1 RVAEQVCQSLQDGT
15 TQFVIVRFGNVFGS
29 AGSVIPRFTEQI
41 ARGGPVTVTHPDI
54 TRFFMSLSEA
64 TQLLLQAGLQGRGG
78 EILTLDMGDP
88 VRIVDL
94 ARDMIR
100 LYGVDPDHVAIV
112 FTGLRPGEKLYE
124 EPLTAEESTKPT
136 THPKLHIAQARAA
149 NRDAVK
155 QLVAWCERDRVA
167 DDGEVRARLKGWI
180 PEYAPPAG
188 ASIKPIPADG
198 AEGTVALPLRAPRR
212 R

>member
-1 RVAEQVCQSLQDGT
+1 
-15 TQFVIVRFGNVFGS
+15 
-29 AGSVIPRFTEQI
+29 
-41 ARGGPVTVTHPDI
+41 
-54 TRFFMSLSEA
+54 
-64 TQLLLQAGLQGRGG
+64 
-78 EILTLDMGDP
+78 
-88 VRIVDL
+88 
-94 ARDMIR
+94 MIR
-100 LYGVDPDHVAIV
+100 LYGADPDHVAIV

-124 EPLTAEESTKPT
+124 ELLASEEATKPT

-167 DDGEVRARLKGWI
+167 DDGEVRARMKAWI

-188 ASIKPIPADG
+188 ASIKPIPTDG
-198 AEGTVALPLRAPRR
+198 AEEAVTLPLRAPRR